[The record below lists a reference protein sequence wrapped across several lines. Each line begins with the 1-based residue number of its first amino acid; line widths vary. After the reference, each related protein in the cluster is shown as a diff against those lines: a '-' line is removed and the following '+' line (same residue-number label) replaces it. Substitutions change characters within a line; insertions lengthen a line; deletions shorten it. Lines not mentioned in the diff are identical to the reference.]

1 MFKKPKRRKFVRL
14 KTHCLLKYKGI
25 GDREVLSFIRDISAG
40 GVLFHSK
47 QDIPV
52 GSILEL
58 SINFSPSPRS
68 IKTRAKVLRVKLL
81 KKVKGVDMA
90 VEFIN
95 LDNKAKSL
103 INHKILEI
111 CKVQGKDLAEGQ
123 GY

>member
-1 MFKKPKRRKFVRL
+1 M
-14 KTHCLLKYKGI
+14 
-25 GDREVLSFIRDISAG
+25 SFIRDISAG

-58 SINFSPSPRS
+58 TINFSPSPRS

-81 KKVKGVDMA
+81 KKVEGVDMA

-95 LDNKAKSL
+95 IDNKDKNL

-111 CKVQGKDLAEGQ
+111 YKAQGKNLAEGQ